1 MSITVTS
8 NSTQQESKA
17 APVAAQEKV
26 DNAKQ
31 SASSENLDE
40 TTKDSETLEADPNE
54 SEDHEPLESKQ
65 DDENEGESDQGEDKA
80 PKKDENKGVRKR
92 IAKFQKELSKKD
104 QEIELWK
111 AEALKA
117 KAERESKEPKQVAAE
132 LVEDKTRPIAPRMND
147 FDTYE
152 AYENARDKYQAD
164 LSDWTIDQRE
174 KKKSQEAKEKE
185 VKDSFAKKESDYL
198 AKVAKFKETAPD
210 YDDVIEDFI
219 STHGP
224 IAFGPGAIDSI
235 IESEFGPQIAYEI
248 LKDKKEYDRINALSP
263 LAAAREIGK
272 IENKIELKSE
282 SSSVIK
288 KEEKK
293 ITKAAAPLAPVGG
306 KGASNSKKSLSDPDI
321 SQAEFEAI
329 IREQQRAAMA

>member
-65 DDENEGESDQGEDKA
+65 DDENEDESDKGEDKS

-117 KAERESKEPKQVAAE
+117 KAERESKEQKADLKPEAISDDE
-132 LVEDKTRPIAPRMND
+132 PNPDN
-147 FDTYE
+147 FDNHRDYVKAVSKWTL
-152 AYENARDKYQAD
+152 DKYNEEQAR
-164 LSDWTIDQRE
+164 I
-174 KKKSQEAKEKE
+174 AKEKE
-185 VKDSFAKKESDYL
+185 VKDSFEKQQRDFFSKVNEFKKK
-198 AKVAKFKETAPD
+198 ATD
-210 YDDVIEDFI
+210 YDDVISEIEDVMLN
-219 STHGP
+219 
-224 IAFGPGAIDSI
+224 PGI
-235 IESEFGPQIAYEI
+235 IETIVGSENGPEIMYEI
-248 LKDKKEYDRINALSP
+248 AKNREELDRINALSP
-263 LAAAREIGK
+263 LAAARELGRFLA
-272 IENKIELKSE
+272 KIELKSE

>member
-8 NSTQQESKA
+8 NSTQQESKV
-17 APVAAQEKV
+17 APVATQESV
-26 DNAKQ
+26 DTAKQ

-40 TTKDSETLEADPNE
+40 TTKDSESLEADPNE
-54 SEDHEPLESKQ
+54 SEDHESLESKQ
-65 DDENEGESDQGEDKA
+65 DDEDEVESDKGEDKA

-117 KAERESKEPKQVAAE
+117 KAERESKEQKVDLKPEVLSDNKPA
-132 LVEDKTRPIAPRMND
+132 APRMNY

-152 AYENARDKYQAD
+152 AYETARDKYQED
-164 LSDWTIDQRE
+164 LSDWKIEQKD
-174 KKKSQEAKEKE
+174 KKKAQEAKEKE
-185 VKDSFAKKESDYL
+185 VKDTFEKQQRDFFSKVSEFKK
-198 AKVAKFKETAPD
+198 TATD
-210 YDDVIEDFI
+210 YDDVISEI
-219 STHGP
+219 EEVMLN
-224 IAFGPGAIDSI
+224 PGI
-235 IESEFGPQIAYEI
+235 IETIVSSDNGPEIMYEI
-248 LKDKKEYDRINALSP
+248 AKNREELDRINALSP
-263 LAAAREIGK
+263 LAAARELGK
-272 IENKIELKSE
+272 FLAKIELKSQ
-282 SSSVIK
+282 SSGVVK

-329 IREQQRAAMA
+329 VREQQRSAMA